1 MTYLILA
8 VLGITL
14 VIVLWLSTQLVRVR
28 AKLAVIPE
36 DNDVLAL
43 FCVAW
48 TMISPESTIRS
59 RHWHPA
65 SPRSRRCCPPG

>member
-36 DNDVLAL
+36 DNDVLRL
-43 FCVAW
+43 
-48 TMISPESTIRS
+48 S
-59 RHWHPA
+59 A
-65 SPRSRRCCPPG
+65 SLGQ